1 MMPVSPWFYTNI
13 PDYNKNWLWHTDEL
27 WPLRLEQVY
36 QFNPPFIQL
45 LTWND
50 WGESHYLAPLPPYG
64 VNIPTQAQW
73 YVDYTPHNAWLNDL
87 PYYIAKYKAGG
98 VEPAAE
104 SYTPHIT
111 FWYRLNPKS
120 ACSANG
126 TVCNSVQ
133 NGETDVRS
141 VLDCTTDAVFFSV
154 FTPSTAEVHVS
165 IGGVG
170 QTPQCAPS
178 TGLFHGSFPLN
189 GLTGEVTISATMRD
203 GSKLGPVTG
212 PAISKTCDYARN
224 SGNVN
229 WNAWVGG
236 S

>member
-13 PDYNKNWLWHTDEL
+13 PDYDKNWLWHTDEL
-27 WPLRLEQVY
+27 WYLRWQQVFEY
-36 QFNPPFIQL
+36 KPTFIEL

-50 WGESHYLAPLPPYG
+50 WGESHYLGPLPTDNG
-64 VNIPTQAQW
+64 NIPAQAQW
-73 YVDYTPHNAWLNDL
+73 YVEYIPHTAWLNDL

-98 VEPAAE
+98 VEPAA
-104 SYTPHIT
+104 SAYVPHIT

-133 NGETDVRS
+133 NGQTTYPATD
-141 VLDCTTDAVFFSV
+141 CATDALYFSI
-154 FTPSTAEVHVS
+154 FTPSTATVSVS
-165 IGGVG
+165 IGGVA
-170 QTPQCAPS
+170 QAPQKA
-178 TGLFHGSFPLN
+178 TAAGLFHGNFPLN
-189 GLTGEVTISATMRD
+189 GQLGEIIISATLSD

-212 PAISKTCDYARN
+212 PNITATCAYPDN